1 MSALDLLDPPD
12 AAAWD
17 AFLAETDGA
26 TVFHTSAWAS
36 IWTSLWP
43 GSRWRAL
50 VWRQDGRIA
59 AALGYIVRHGLLG
72 RRLFS
77 MPDGTYGGPVV
88 RRGLE
93 ARKEAVSSLMGRYWA
108 IAEQAPDVHLSWRP
122 GPGEQAPGFA
132 EGFTQVVP
140 LSAGFDS
147 ILARLSHGTRSRVKQ
162 AEESGLTLRKVAS
175 EAGVRAYYELVVR
188 NAQRHRSQPR
198 PLRLYLNVLE
208 RMVPRELA
216 RFDLVEH
223 QGRVVGGSL
232 HLLYGGHAL
241 NWLTVSDESRRDLHP
256 NHFVIARWLRELSA
270 SGYREYDLG
279 ASPAD
284 AQGLIEFKESWGAVR
299 QPVLT
304 RRRRG
309 GLYRWLGR

>member
-1 MSALDLLDPPD
+1 MSALDLLNPPD
-12 AAAWD
+12 TAAWD
-17 AFLAETDGA
+17 AFLAETDEA

-36 IWTSLWP
+36 TWTSAWP

-50 VWRQDGRIA
+50 VWKQDGRIA
-59 AALGYIVRHGLLG
+59 AALGYIVRPGLFG
-72 RRLFS
+72 PRLFS

-88 RRGLE
+88 RRGLP
-93 ARKEAVSSLMGRYWA
+93 ARQEAVRSLMGWYWT
-108 IAEQAPDVHLSWRP
+108 IAEKAPDVHMSWRP
-122 GPGEQAPGFA
+122 GPGEQVPGFA

-147 ILARLSHGTRSRVKQ
+147 ILARLSHGTRSRVRQ
-162 AEESGLTLRKVAS
+162 AEESGLTLRKGTT
-175 EAGVRAYYELVVR
+175 EAEVRAYYELVLR
-188 NAQRHRSQPR
+188 NAERHRSR
-198 PLRLYLNVLE
+198 PHPLWLYLKVLE
-208 RMVPRELA
+208 HMVPRGLA

-223 QGRVVGGSL
+223 QGRVIGGSL

-241 NWLTVSDESRRDLHP
+241 NWLTVSDESRRDLRP

-279 ASPAD
+279 ASPAN
-284 AQGLIEFKESWGAVR
+284 APGLIEFKESWGAVR

-304 RRRRG
+304 RSRRG